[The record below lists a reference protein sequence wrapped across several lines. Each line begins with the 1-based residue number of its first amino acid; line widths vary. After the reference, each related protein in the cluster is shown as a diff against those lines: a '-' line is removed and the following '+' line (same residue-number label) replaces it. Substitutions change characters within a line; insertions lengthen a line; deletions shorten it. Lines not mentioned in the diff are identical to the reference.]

1 MIRNRPGSM
10 GLRSSQGSEPRDDED
25 SKIGRGLLSILA
37 AARLKSM
44 GIGLKR
50 RKTVSLAKR

>member
-1 MIRNRPGSM
+1 M
-10 GLRSSQGSEPRDDED
+10 GLRSSQGSEPRDDGD